1 MIAATLAEPGK
12 IEVQDVPDPQITEP
26 GAAIVRVT
34 RAGICGSDLYLYD
47 GRMQIEP
54 GFALGHEYVGV
65 VQEVSPDVRLI
76 EVGDRVAGSFSVS
89 CGRCG
94 QCQRGQH
101 ARCLMLRF
109 FGFGFAFGDLPGGQA
124 ELICVPEADLTL
136 RKVPEEISDDVAVLL
151 GDNLVTAVDV
161 LHRGRFEPGQ
171 VVAILGAGATG
182 LLTAQAALALG
193 ASAVVVHDKVS
204 QRLELAAELGAIA
217 VDVTQPDA
225 DDAVLEASG
234 YQGADLVVEATS
246 TIRGTVDAISLARKG
261 GVIAVTTVHADGEI
275 TLPIGELWLKD
286 LELVMHQV
294 NVQARLDE
302 TVALVSSG
310 RIRPEAVITHHFGL
324 RDAAA
329 GYAALASRE
338 AIKVLLATDGQS

>member
-1 MIAATLAEPGK
+1 MIAATLPEPGK
-12 IEVQDVPDPQITEP
+12 IEIAQVADPQITEP
-26 GAAIVRVT
+26 SAAIVRVT

-54 GFALGHEYVGV
+54 GFPLGHEYAGV
-65 VQEVSPDVRLI
+65 VLQVGPEVRLI
-76 EVGDRVAGSFSVS
+76 EVGDRVAGSFAVS

-94 QCQRGQH
+94 QCQAGQH
-101 ARCLMLRF
+101 ARCLLLRF

-124 ELICVPEADLTL
+124 ELIAVPEADLTL
-136 RKVPEEISDDVAVLL
+136 RKVPDQISDDVAVLL
-151 GDNLVTAVDV
+151 GDNVVTAVDV
-161 LHRGRFEPGQ
+161 LHRGRFEPGH

-182 LLTAQAALALG
+182 LLTAQAAVALG
-193 ASAVVVHDKVS
+193 AGAVVVHDKVPE
-204 QRLELAAELGAIA
+204 RLKLAGELGAIA

-225 DDAVLEASG
+225 DEAVLEASG

-246 TIRGTVDAISLARKG
+246 TIAGTVDAVPLARKG
-261 GVIAVTTVHADGEI
+261 GVIAVTTVHADGDV

-302 TVALVSSG
+302 TVALVASS
-310 RIRPEAVITHHFGL
+310 RLRPEAVITHHFDL
-324 RDAAA
+324 EDAAA
-329 GYAALASRE
+329 GYEALASRE
-338 AIKVLLATDGQS
+338 AIKVLLTPNPRS